1 MPGSMLIYRRVNYIY
16 ISLHQMLNLGH
27 LMKYLRS
34 LRMIC
39 WSLQLANCS
48 ENLGDPSLSL
58 FFMEVGGHTGNTW
71 KHHWFP
77 RCFRVNPHFHW
88 LYPHL
93 FGLILICWRVKY
105 FQVGT
110 PTISCVDQIR
120 NSNQIDFH
128 EFSNITYWKIPHF
141 IREFPIRNPIYRH
154 FLHQPP

>member
-1 MPGSMLIYRRVNYIY
+1 MPGSILIYRRVNYIY
-16 ISLHQMLNLGH
+16 IIYLHQMLILGH

-48 ENLGDPSLSL
+48 ENLGDPSLFFSWRLEDPRETPLISTLLQGKSTFSL
-58 FFMEVGGHTGNTW
+58 VI
-71 KHHWFP
+71 
-77 RCFRVNPHFHW
+77 

-128 EFSNITYWKIPHF
+128 EFSNITYWKVPHF
-141 IREFPIRNPIYRH
+141 IREFPIQNPIYRH
-154 FLHQPP
+154 FLHETP